1 MKPFFVDRWRYL
13 VYEWFICGRK
23 RKESLV
29 TGWWITSVFLC
40 SLSLNHYVHHLT
52 PDKISTD
59 INSIHHKN
67 ILHMTDSH
75 GDLVDIKM
83 CITNTLLW
91 FPQWRKSYY
100 WLHNAAFLFLWKPQ
114 FMSRWFTRDIVICI
128 SRKSFFH
135 GYCLVELRGHF
146 YWHGLW
152 F

>member
-1 MKPFFVDRWRYL
+1 MRLILETWRYIKL
-13 VYEWFICGRK
+13 KHETVFCWQMKVSGLWMIYLWEKKDRK
-23 RKESLV
+23 PGDRLMNY
-29 TGWWITSVFLC
+29 IRVFLC

-75 GDLVDIKM
+75 GDLVEIKM
-83 CITNTLLW
+83 CTTNTLLW
-91 FPQWRKSYY
+91 FHQWRKSYY

-114 FMSRWFTRDIVICI
+114 FLSRWFTRDIVICI

-135 GYCLVELRGHF
+135 GYC
-146 YWHGLW
+146 
-152 F
+152 